1 MVCVFAFA
9 KFIAFIAKFIAK
21 FIAFIAFIAKFIA
34 FIAKFLDPAFITTQA
49 YRGDNR

>member
-1 MVCVFAFA
+1 MAFPSDRISEPRASLLVVCVHGLCFCVCEVYY
-9 KFIAFIAKFIAK
+9 
-21 FIAFIAFIAKFIA
+21 

>member
-9 KFIAFIAKFIAK
+9 KFIAFIAK

-34 FIAKFLDPAFITTQA
+34 FIAKFLDPAFIATQA

>member
-9 KFIAFIAKFIAK
+9 KFIAFIAK